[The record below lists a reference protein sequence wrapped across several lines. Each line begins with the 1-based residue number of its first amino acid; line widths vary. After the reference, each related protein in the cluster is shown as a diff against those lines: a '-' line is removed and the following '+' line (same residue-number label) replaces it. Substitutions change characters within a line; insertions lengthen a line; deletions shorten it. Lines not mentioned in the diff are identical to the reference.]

1 MCYFLL
7 YGLIIL
13 VVLWVFQTFFLESF
27 YTTTKSAQV
36 EKNASIISKS
46 IQENKN
52 VQGTIENVASY
63 NSLSVYV
70 YDSSSTLFKLIYD
83 CEYDNP
89 ATELNFEYHDVYSY
103 YKSAVENGGQYMCV
117 TNKRDRSIAQQSI
130 DRIVSFLASPD
141 SPRSEIHYS
150 GNGKSNVQNMVYAD
164 IIELR
169 DSSECFLI
177 VTSSITPL
185 NNTVEIIKD
194 QMFIVSVVFIILA
207 VILSIYVTRKIARPI
222 SKTNSAAKELAKK
235 NYNVEFDATGYL
247 EVEELNDTLN
257 YAKTEL
263 AATEKLQQELIANIS
278 HDLRT
283 PLTMITGY
291 GEVMRDLPDENTPEN
306 IQIIIDEATRLSALV
321 TDLLD
326 ISKLQS
332 GAVTLEKSVFS
343 ITDSIQSIFK
353 RYSKLKEQDGYT
365 INFEYDK
372 NVLVNADEIKIGQV
386 IYNLVNNAINYAGE
400 DKTVIVR
407 QIVKGDTVRIEVED
421 HGKGIAQENL
431 EHIWDRYYK
440 VDKSHKSAVIGT
452 GLGLSIVKNMLN
464 LHNAHFGVIS
474 NVDKGSVFWFELKIV
489 DEKK

>member
-207 VILSIYVTRKIARPI
+207 VFLSIYVTRRIARPI

-247 EVEELNDTLN
+247 EVE
-257 YAKTEL
+257 
-263 AATEKLQQELIANIS
+263 
-278 HDLRT
+278 
-283 PLTMITGY
+283 
-291 GEVMRDLPDENTPEN
+291 
-306 IQIIIDEATRLSALV
+306 
-321 TDLLD
+321 
-326 ISKLQS
+326 
-332 GAVTLEKSVFS
+332 
-343 ITDSIQSIFK
+343 
-353 RYSKLKEQDGYT
+353 
-365 INFEYDK
+365 
-372 NVLVNADEIKIGQV
+372 
-386 IYNLVNNAINYAGE
+386 
-400 DKTVIVR
+400 
-407 QIVKGDTVRIEVED
+407 
-421 HGKGIAQENL
+421 
-431 EHIWDRYYK
+431 
-440 VDKSHKSAVIGT
+440 
-452 GLGLSIVKNMLN
+452 
-464 LHNAHFGVIS
+464 
-474 NVDKGSVFWFELKIV
+474 
-489 DEKK
+489 